1 MFSAIL
7 ALIVIPY
14 MDLDKFKGYHFKPN
28 SKIIFLIFMV
38 NFLVLMQLGGKHVE
52 NPFILL
58 GQISTVLYFGWYFFN
73 TSFFSFFEYIF
84 VIIMIN
90 INNFIKFITNNY
102 SFYQVRLFS
111 TTKPKIMDQ
120 ITASA
125 VNNTLNREL
134 RLYTPLLISSGYN
147 NTFRY
152 L

>member
-1 MFSAIL
+1 
-7 ALIVIPY
+7 
-14 MDLDKFKGYHFKPN
+14 
-28 SKIIFLIFMV
+28 
-38 NFLVLMQLGGKHVE
+38 
-52 NPFILL
+52 
-58 GQISTVLYFGWYFFN
+58 
-73 TSFFSFFEYIF
+73 
-84 VIIMIN
+84 MIN